1 MHAAVHKLLHHAKRV
16 REDPTSPTSEA
27 ICSSANFTEFVQ
39 SREKTSQT
47 VHKGAL
53 ATPVILSSSYIQSKS
68 SKSDPA
74 DGSNRI
80 MTE

>member
-47 VHKGAL
+47 VHRGAR
-53 ATPVILSSSYIQSKS
+53 ATPVILSNVILH
-68 SKSDPA
+68 
-74 DGSNRI
+74 
-80 MTE
+80 TE